1 MQGRVFISGD
11 LALAQKFH
19 GLVSAMIEEKRGAV

>member
-1 MQGRVFISGD
+1 MQGRVRVRGD

-19 GLVSAMIEEKRGAV
+19 GLIGAEIEEKRGAA